1 MNRNTNVENMHFT
14 ANDAKPVLCAV
25 HLGTMIVAENT
36 LFKVV
41 KKYNDFVWRLK
52 SENGE
57 VVNVFYALSQI
68 WSLHGD
74 DINLEEKD
82 WHEAKYLAIAFAI
95 WIRKETYYE
104 HLTKEFIYKRNVY
117 ENEKELLEI
126 FIHDVL

>member
-1 MNRNTNVENMHFT
+1 MNRN
-14 ANDAKPVLCAV
+14 
-25 HLGTMIVAENT
+25 
-36 LFKVV
+36 
-41 KKYNDFVWRLK
+41 
-52 SENGE
+52 
-57 VVNVFYALSQI
+57 ALSQS